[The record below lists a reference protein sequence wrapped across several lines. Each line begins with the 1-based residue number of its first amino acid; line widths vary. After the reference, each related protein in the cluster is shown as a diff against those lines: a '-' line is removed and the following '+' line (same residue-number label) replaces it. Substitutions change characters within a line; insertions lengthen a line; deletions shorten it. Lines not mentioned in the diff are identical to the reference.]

1 MLHGS
6 CLIRWEKGERIR
18 RSPDLE
24 VGDRITPLQT
34 STQRDE
40 GTMSLAQRVRD
51 YRYSKG
57 WGPDELASRAEISRT
72 ALYQIE
78 SGKTE
83 LPRAGTLRRIAVAL
97 DVPME
102 ELLGNGE
109 AETTPALAGRH
120 APAHGNRAK
129 YGWSNGGET
138 PANGKAGATYG
149 GLVPAVSEEPR
160 LTTESLA
167 KPRPIGPEAT
177 YAREGELMS
186 KLHDLLHSP
195 FGECITGVVDSLH
208 RVLAQ
213 VRSAG

>member
-1 MLHGS
+1 
-6 CLIRWEKGERIR
+6 
-18 RSPDLE
+18 
-24 VGDRITPLQT
+24 
-34 STQRDE
+34 
-40 GTMSLAQRVRD
+40 MSLAQRVRD
-51 YRYSKG
+51 FRYSKG

-109 AETTPALAGRH
+109 SETVPPLTGRH
-120 APAHGNRAK
+120 AAHTHRAT
-129 YGWSNGGET
+129 YGWST
-138 PANGKAGATYG
+138 A
-149 GLVPAVSEEPR
+149 EEPPVKTKVAAISNGLGPAPGDETR
-160 LTTESLA
+160 SATESLA
-167 KPRPIGPEAT
+167 KPRPAGADAP

-195 FGECITGVVDSLH
+195 FGDCITGIVDDLH
-208 RVLAQ
+208 RVLCQFRNA
-213 VRSAG
+213 V